1 MGMTDNTV
9 ILVTKQG
16 LGTTAAGDEAFGSE
30 MLDKFFH
37 TLESRSEKPKA
48 ICFYTEGVK
57 VVCEDSPH
65 LLGLRLL
72 ERLGVRML
80 VCRTCL
86 DYYGIADKLSAGETG
101 GMTEIVQVLSEA
113 DKVITV

>member
-1 MGMTDNTV
+1 MTDNTV
-9 ILVTKQG
+9 ILVTQRS
-16 LGTTAAGDEAFGSE
+16 LGAAAAGDEAFGSE

-48 ICFYTEGVK
+48 ICFYTKGVK
-57 VVCEDSPH
+57 VVCEGSPH

-80 VCRTCL
+80 VCKTCL
-86 DYYGIADKLSAGETG
+86 SHYGIADKLAVGETG
-101 GMTEIVQVLSEA
+101 GMTEIVQVLAEA